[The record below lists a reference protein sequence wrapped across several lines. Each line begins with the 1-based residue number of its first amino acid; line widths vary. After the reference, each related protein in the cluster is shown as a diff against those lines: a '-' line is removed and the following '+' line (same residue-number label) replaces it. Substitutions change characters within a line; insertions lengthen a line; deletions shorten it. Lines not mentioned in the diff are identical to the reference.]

1 MFNGLIR
8 STGIIVTLIVSSSCS
23 SPTSNNEIVNNSNF
37 SRYEQ
42 ALIERYPLDTPWP
55 SISESLM
62 SEGVEFRL
70 HSDQYCTFGE
80 RKWVTPRV
88 EMEKGYCI
96 LSKYAAQQISEEL
109 DQPVYAYFI
118 IAYGKDNKLVDI
130 QVKQTIY

>member
-8 STGIIVTLIVSSSCS
+8 STGIIVTLIISSACS
-23 SPTSNNEIVNNSNF
+23 SPTSNNEVVNNSNF
-37 SRYEQ
+37 ALYEQ

-70 HSDQYCTFGE
+70 HSDQFCTFGDK
-80 RKWVTPRV
+80 KWVTPRV
-88 EMEKGYCI
+88 KMNKGYCI
-96 LSKYAAQQISEEL
+96 LSKFDAQEITENL

-118 IAYGKDNKLVDI
+118 VSYGNDNKLVDI